1 MSARTLSE
9 QSTSVEGDDVVAIE
23 DVPERRWARLAVA
36 AAVIAIVAVAL
47 LVRFVHL
54 TALGFNSDE
63 AVYSGQAGSLAGV
76 GAYARSFSPFRAHPL
91 LLQSALAIEYTA
103 LGRMSE
109 YASRATVAL
118 LGAASVFATYRLG
131 RRMYGLAVGLGAAA
145 GLALMPYHVFISRQV
160 LLDVP
165 AGLAVLLAFA
175 ALYRYDGVETRRWL
189 YLAGALAGVACVI
202 KETMIVFLP
211 AAVLYLAWTKLLRST
226 RLRDGFLALV
236 LMGMMLAPFVGTRF
250 VFSGSSAGG
259 YIIYQL
265 FRDPNHPIWYFPVV
279 FWIFITPLAV
289 LSVVGG
295 FVLACV
301 RRERADKLLV
311 SWMAVFGLFFQF
323 WPTKLLPYAIILTP
337 AMALL
342 GARGVVAG
350 VRAVRERGSLR
361 TAAIVAVVATAAILV
376 PMMRPTWQAG
386 AVIRDSSFSGPF
398 TTDVEVQ
405 DFAGGREAGTWLG
418 THTPTNTVV
427 LTMGPSLGNLVSF
440 YGDRDFYA
448 LSVSQDPKLRNPAY
462 RPIPNPDSEIR
473 QMHVQY
479 AVWDAYTADRSPFF
493 SQRLMSY
500 VTKYAGTPVYSV
512 WVDGNDVRTGRV
524 APTTATTEVRIVVY
538 QLVGGDPLH
547 DAPVEVGA

>member
-1 MSARTLSE
+1 
-9 QSTSVEGDDVVAIE
+9 
-23 DVPERRWARLAVA
+23 
-36 AAVIAIVAVAL
+36 
-47 LVRFVHL
+47 
-54 TALGFNSDE
+54 
-63 AVYSGQAGSLAGV
+63 
-76 GAYARSFSPFRAHPL
+76 
-91 LLQSALAIEYTA
+91 
-103 LGRMSE
+103 
-109 YASRATVAL
+109 
-118 LGAASVFATYRLG
+118 
-131 RRMYGLAVGLGAAA
+131 
-145 GLALMPYHVFISRQV
+145 
-160 LLDVP
+160 
-165 AGLAVLLAFA
+165 
-175 ALYRYDGVETRRWL
+175 
-189 YLAGALAGVACVI
+189 
-202 KETMIVFLP
+202 
-211 AAVLYLAWTKLLRST
+211 
-226 RLRDGFLALV
+226 
-236 LMGMMLAPFVGTRF
+236 
-250 VFSGSSAGG
+250 
-259 YIIYQL
+259 
-265 FRDPNHPIWYFPVV
+265 
-279 FWIFITPLAV
+279 
-289 LSVVGG
+289 
-295 FVLACV
+295 
-301 RRERADKLLV
+301 
-311 SWMAVFGLFFQF
+311 MAVFGLFFQF

-350 VRAVRERGSLR
+350 VRAVRARGSVR

-493 SQRLMSY
+493 STRLMSY